1 MNYKK
6 LLKTSFSQ
14 IIPPTD
20 IESFEKSV
28 LAKTE
33 RTEKMEKGKVNRF
46 KKPFVAVAVTAAALA
61 LGVTGAAAAGLID
74 FGEIFGRHLKTAE
87 GYDANEL
94 LTCGQDISWTVSDED
109 YAIEVKGI
117 AGSERDVL
125 VNFEIVRKD
134 GKPVSDFMERLPE
147 DGLLESIDAGGALY
161 KNSEN
166 QTYSLKG
173 SPAYTWDF
181 EIRLT
186 DEGNISVYDRI
197 TAEEPISG
205 MLVKHSGTDFY
216 PKMDMDEFR
225 IKQFETETALYEER
239 EANNGIFLNV
249 EDACPDNYISLEEAD
264 ILSLKLDWDI
274 EFVYNPSEASLVS
287 KSISDKV
294 EAVSAHLVRV
304 NIADSSMDK
313 EYFTQDCTVTES
325 NFNNIGGTITFGLD
339 CTDCTEEEKIFVD
352 FNDKSNTI
360 ALITADGREIPA
372 YISPLYGEY
381 DGTEYRLMTFIRY
394 SESRAGEMIVVDIRE
409 VTGVKINDIVY
420 PLE

>member
-20 IESFEKSV
+20 IECFEKSV
-28 LAKTE
+28 LE
-33 RTEKMEKGKVNRF
+33 RTEKMDKGKVKRF
-46 KKPFVAVAVTAAALA
+46 KKTLVAVAAASVALA
-61 LGVTGAAAAGLID
+61 LGVTGAAATGLIN

-109 YAIEVKGI
+109 YAIDVKGI

-125 VNFEIVRKD
+125 VSFEIVRKD
-134 GKPVSDFMERLPE
+134 GKPVSDFMEKLPE
-147 DGLLESIDAGGALY
+147 DGLLASMDCCGNLY
-161 KNSEN
+161 NGKER
-166 QTYSLKG
+166 TYSIKDVT
-173 SPAYTWDF
+173 SYTWSP

-205 MLVKHSGTDFY
+205 YLVQHNGTNFY
-216 PKMDMDEFR
+216 PKKDMDDFR
-225 IKQFETETALYEER
+225 RMEVEADIDRFEER
-239 EANNGIFLNV
+239 VADDGTTYLV
-249 EDACPDNYISLEEAD
+249 SDAPPSKSVSLD
-264 ILSLKLDWDI
+264 YDSILSLKLDWSI

-287 KSISDKV
+287 KSISDEV
-294 EAVSAHLVRV
+294 ETVSIGLVS
-304 NIADSSMDK
+304 IDKETEEK
-313 EYFTQDCTVTES
+313 EYFTQDCAVTES
-325 NFNNIGGTITFGLD
+325 HFSCTGGNIMLAFDCPDEAYVHLNTTGGA
-339 CTDCTEEEKIFVD
+339 
-352 FNDKSNTI
+352 NTT

-372 YISPLYGEY
+372 YIRPIYGEH
-381 DGTEYRLMTFIRY
+381 DGTTVYQMNEICY
-394 SESRAGEMIVVDIRE
+394 SESVVEALTVVDIRE
-409 VTGVKINDIVY
+409 VTGIKINDIVY

>member
-6 LLKTSFSQ
+6 LFKTSFSQ

-20 IESFEKSV
+20 IDGFERSV
-28 LAKTE
+28 LE
-33 RTEKMEKGKVNRF
+33 RTEKMENRRINRF
-46 KKPFVAVAVTAAALA
+46 KKPLVAAAVAAAA

-74 FGEIFGRHLKTAE
+74 FGEIFGGHLKTAE

-125 VNFEIVRKD
+125 VSFEIVRKD
-134 GKPVSDFMERLPE
+134 GKPVSDFMQKLPE
-147 DGLLESIDAGGALY
+147 DGLLESMDAGGALY
-161 KNSEN
+161 KNCEN

-173 SPAYTWDF
+173 SPSYTWDF
-181 EIRLT
+181 EISLT

-197 TAEEPISG
+197 TAEEPING

-216 PKMDMDEFR
+216 PKKDIDEFR
-225 IKQFETETALYEER
+225 IKQYETEMALYEER

-287 KSISDKV
+287 KSISDDV
-294 EAVSAHLVRV
+294 ETVSARLVRM
-304 NIADSSMDK
+304 NIADSSKDK
-313 EYFTQDCTVTES
+313 EYFTQDCAVIES
-325 NFNNIGGTITFGLD
+325 NFNNIGGTVTFGLD
-339 CTDCTEEEKIFVD
+339 CPDCTEEEKVFID
-352 FNDKSNTI
+352 FNDRANTV
-360 ALITADGREIPA
+360 ALITSDGREIPA
-372 YISPLYGEY
+372 YIHPLSGEY
-381 DGTEYRLMTFIRY
+381 DGTTYQMMTFIRY
-394 SESRAGEMIVVDIRE
+394 SESRAGEMTVVDIRE
-409 VTGVKINDIVY
+409 VTGIKINGAVY